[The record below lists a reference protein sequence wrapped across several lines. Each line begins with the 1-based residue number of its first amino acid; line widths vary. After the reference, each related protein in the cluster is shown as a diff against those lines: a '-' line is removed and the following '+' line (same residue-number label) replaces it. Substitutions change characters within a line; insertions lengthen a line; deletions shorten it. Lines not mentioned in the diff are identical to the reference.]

1 MGDRAVLGVR
11 PQLLRQGPQHLSTGA
26 IRGTVSLVERLGAE
40 TIISI
45 ETASGERALA
55 ALPQDEVFDTGSAVE
70 FRFEPAAAH
79 LFAA

>member
-1 MGDRAVLGVR
+1 MAGLRLQNLHKAFGAVEIIKG
-11 PQLLRQGPQHLSTGA
+11 
-26 IRGTVSLVERLGAE
+26 ERIGAE
-40 TIISI
+40 TTISV

-55 ALPQDEVFDTGSAVE
+55 AIPQDDVFDTGSAVE

>member
-1 MGDRAVLGVR
+1 MAGLRLRNLHKAFGAVE
-11 PQLLRQGPQHLSTGA
+11 
-26 IRGTVSLVERLGAE
+26 IIKVEIGAE
-40 TIISI
+40 TIISV
-45 ETASGERALA
+45 ETASGERAPA